1 MSLDILLDN
10 QHSQII
16 GSTGIPA
23 SMTRRV
29 KPSLPNSNQGVEND
43 LSRCTMKSGHRCTG
57 MFGSCKAAGGR
68 MDSRQAE
75 EKGTLW
81 GSISVLTRGGPFT
94 VLGRR
99 YTNPVLLRGMSL
111 PTEAEY
117 VFKNPVDFEH
127 NYVNKPVTAE
137 LFFGENG
144 NDDEDISLGVF
155 TLFDREPAYPYLT
168 GPEIFEITL
177 AVSTTQMLSIS
188 ALDWATR
195 KYYCIGYMD
204 ISGLEAPQPEP
215 GPDKPVNDF
224 TKEGLQAM
232 ADDLL
237 KTPPRQARHP
247 RRGSDL
253 SEALT
258 ISFEEAFHGAKKDI
272 QAASTQPCPV
282 CAGSGVSPGKSMV
295 HCRTCEGVGFIK
307 EEHQIDGG
315 PEYKFST
322 CPDCKGDGLINAFPC
337 QKCKG
342 NGWVRSTRPMILQ
355 IPAFIDSGAEICL
368 FHQGGPGLDGG
379 PAGHLRITIHVTAHP
394 LFSRSGRELSI
405 VLPVS
410 AGFARQG
417 GRLRVPG
424 IEPGDSY
431 FMELPAGTQDQSL
444 FRVMDADGYS
454 LIACIETYRPGLLF
468 AFPQVKAR
476 LREIHD
482 RLGGAELE
490 VPAGHPGGSGL
501 SQQGGAAFTGQ
512 APSQVAHFYVQRGKL
527 YAAKNDGF
535 HAMSDFNKAL
545 KLDPACAEAYDR
557 RAVLHGLN
565 KDFDKALV
573 DMEKALE
580 LEPRNAEYLCH
591 KGMIHHHQYDPDKA
605 LALYDRALEID
616 PTCLEAYECRGLLA
630 AARGDPQAAVADF
643 SRVLEADPD
652 NVDIRNKRSQAYA
665 ALKEFDQA
673 IADLDY
679 FLERHPTNSRGFNNR
694 GFVRLQ
700 KNDLGKALDDY
711 DRALELDPKLV
722 PARIYR
728 GKTHFLLGQFE
739 KAIEDL
745 NQALTLNPQEPYPHF
760 LLGQAYQGMGEKK
773 QAGVAYRRY
782 LDSSHSPELCQE
794 ARQHLSEMGI
804 KAS

>member
-1 MSLDILLDN
+1 
-10 QHSQII
+10 
-16 GSTGIPA
+16 
-23 SMTRRV
+23 
-29 KPSLPNSNQGVEND
+29 
-43 LSRCTMKSGHRCTG
+43 
-57 MFGSCKAAGGR
+57 
-68 MDSRQAE
+68 MDSKQAE
-75 EKGTLW
+75 EKGTLRS
-81 GSISVLTRGGPFT
+81 SIRVLTRGGPFT
-94 VLGRR
+94 VN
-99 YTNPVLLRGMSL
+99 TIQDTDPVLLKGMPL
-111 PTEAEY
+111 PAEAEY
-117 VFKNPVDFEH
+117 VFKNPVNHEH
-127 NYVNKPVTAE
+127 NYVNKPVTVE

-144 NDDEDISLGVF
+144 DEGSDISLGVF
-155 TLFDREPAYPYLT
+155 TIFDLMPAYAT
-168 GPEIFEITL
+168 GQKIFEISL
-177 AVSTTQMLSIS
+177 AVSTAQMMSIS
-188 ALDWATR
+188 VLDWATR

-204 ISGLEAPQPEP
+204 ISGLEAPQPKP
-215 GPDKPVNDF
+215 GPDRLFNDFF

-232 ADDLL
+232 AEDLVM
-237 KTPPRQARHP
+237 TPPRQARRP

-272 QAASTQPCPV
+272 QAASAQPCPV

-295 HCRTCEGVGFIK
+295 HCRTCEGVGFTK

-355 IPAFIDSGAEICL
+355 IPAFIDNGAEICL
-368 FHQGGPGLDGG
+368 LHLGGPGLDGG

-394 LFSRSGRELSI
+394 LFSRSGRELLI

-424 IEPGDSY
+424 IEPGVSY
-431 FMELPAGTQDQSL
+431 FMELPASTQDQSL

-454 LIACIETYRPGLLF
+454 LIACIETYRPGFLF

-490 VPAGHPGGSGL
+490 VSEGIPGGSRR
-501 SQQGGAAFTGQ
+501 SQSGTASTGQ
-512 APSQVAHFYVQRGKL
+512 AAGMWKPPQVAHFYAQRGIL
-527 YAAKNDGF
+527 YADKNDRF

-557 RAVLHGLN
+557 RAALHGLN
-565 KDFDKALV
+565 KDFDKALA
-573 DMEKALE
+573 DMEKALD

-591 KGMIHHHQYDPDKA
+591 KGMIHHYQNDPDKA
-605 LALYDRALEID
+605 QAVYDRALEID

-630 AARGDPQAAVADF
+630 AARGDPQAAVSDF

-652 NVDIRNKRSQAYA
+652 NIDIRSKRALAYA
-665 ALKEFDQA
+665 ALKEFDKA

-679 FLERHPTNSRGFNNR
+679 FLERHPTNSRGYNNR
-694 GFVRLQ
+694 GFMCFQ
-700 KNDLGKALDDY
+700 KNDLEKALSDY
-711 DRALELDPKLV
+711 DRALELDPKLS

-745 NQALTLNPQEPYPHF
+745 NQALNLNPQDPYPLF

-794 ARQHLSEMGI
+794 ARQHLSELGI
-804 KAS
+804 KAP